1 MRKQTIQH
9 LWFSTLNKSK
19 EENCKVPLW
28 HCANHSSHYLTK
40 GMADLEK
47 HRESDKKEQS
57 HWTIEKHQESCSK
70 LQDQKQSQVL
80 CHHDLDMTH
89 SLWCHDS
96 HKIEWLKITLL
107 WSVYLNSEF
116 IAIMWWKAASKADLQ
131 YGSSDYITTTLC
143 IQQINGSW
151 KGLWR

>member
-1 MRKQTIQH
+1 MQTY
-9 LWFSTLNKSK
+9 
-19 EENCKVPLW
+19 
-28 HCANHSSHYLTK
+28 SSRYLTK

-107 WSVYLNSEF
+107 WSVYLNWVHCYNVVETSIKGRFAVWF
-116 IAIMWWKAASKADLQ
+116 IRVYCHNTVHTTNQWELKRLMKVSFNKHSPP
-131 YGSSDYITTTLC
+131 SS
-143 IQQINGSW
+143 
-151 KGLWR
+151 